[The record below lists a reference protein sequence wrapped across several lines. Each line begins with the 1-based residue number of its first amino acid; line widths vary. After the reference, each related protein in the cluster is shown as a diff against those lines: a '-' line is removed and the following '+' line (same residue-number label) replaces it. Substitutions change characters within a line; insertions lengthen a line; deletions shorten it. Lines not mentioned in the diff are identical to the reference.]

1 MLVRC
6 WFDVGSMNIGR
17 MSSGAERVCSPSMDE
32 SGLSKMH
39 RKLLLD
45 AMGLSGGGG
54 PPILTTGECNHR
66 TQSHRTTQ
74 GTAMRSNRPRR
85 LVKLGRHGMSE
96 VPDHFDGAVAFG
108 RKRGQETI
116 TKLRRLHWNVKIRL
130 RRFPRA
136 MTWWRGPSYSIWT
149 CRGTG

>member
-1 MLVRC
+1 MWVRC
-6 WFDVGSMNIGR
+6 WFDEYRPDELRRGTRVLALNGR
-17 MSSGAERVCSPSMDE
+17 IRPIENAPKITARCHGVVRR
-32 SGLSKMH
+32 G
-39 RKLLLD
+39 R
-45 AMGLSGGGG
+45 
-54 PPILTTGECNHR
+54 PPILTIGECNHR

-74 GTAMRSNRPRR
+74 GMAMRSNRPRR

-108 RKRGQETI
+108 RKRGQGTI
-116 TKLRRLHWNVKIRL
+116 TKLRRLHWNVKIQL